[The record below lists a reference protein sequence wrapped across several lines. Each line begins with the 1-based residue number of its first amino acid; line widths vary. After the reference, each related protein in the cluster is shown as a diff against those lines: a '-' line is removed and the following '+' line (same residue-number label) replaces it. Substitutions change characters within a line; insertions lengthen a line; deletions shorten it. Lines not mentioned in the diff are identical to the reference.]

1 MHAKQEL
8 EALKISKQE
17 YSTNISEAQEYSNEK
32 AERVSLPQKNAGVQP
47 SLLQKSKANKLK
59 IKIKLNDPYF
69 LLLQTWIIHFFLKLS
84 LFPKYFKLLRY
95 F

>member
-32 AERVSLPQKNAGVQP
+32 VERVSLP
-47 SLLQKSKANKLK
+47 
-59 IKIKLNDPYF
+59 
-69 LLLQTWIIHFFLKLS
+69 
-84 LFPKYFKLLRY
+84 
-95 F
+95 